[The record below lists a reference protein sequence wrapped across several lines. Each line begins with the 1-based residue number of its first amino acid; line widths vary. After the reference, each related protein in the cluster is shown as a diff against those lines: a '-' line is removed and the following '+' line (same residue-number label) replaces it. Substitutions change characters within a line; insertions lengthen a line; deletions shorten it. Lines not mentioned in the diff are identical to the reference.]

1 MEFAK
6 LEPSST
12 EKSMVAM
19 ARFASKYGLLGVD
32 QATGVPGAVCGLSRE
47 DIDLEKSRLS
57 VRRALIPHGDGV
69 ITSEPKTAKGR
80 RQIALDAA
88 TVEALKA

>member
-1 MEFAK
+1 
-6 LEPSST
+6 
-12 EKSMVAM
+12 
-19 ARFASKYGLLGVD
+19 
-32 QATGVPGAVCGLSRE
+32 
-47 DIDLEKSRLS
+47 

-88 TVEALKA
+88 TVEAFKAQALLQLADQDKAEFAWSDSG